1 MANQW
6 SQGRFRVLL
15 VITALTG
22 MTQGL
27 LIPLLTTL
35 LEQRGVSSSINGLNA
50 ASLYVGMLLTAPLV
64 GTVVRRL
71 GYKRA
76 ILNGLLATACCAF
89 LFPLFDGPPVWS
101 VLLFLVGVGDY
112 LLHFSTQLWVT
123 STSPA
128 ESRGRH
134 ITLYGFAFGAGFGLG
149 PLGINLLAWGL
160 WVPFS
165 LMGACLLT
173 AVLLSS
179 LLDHGKLPADE
190 GKEKA
195 RIGGKWADIYRWAL
209 VALCPAFLYGFLD
222 ASLAASFPVYGH
234 REGLGT
240 GWISVLLSAFVC
252 GGLIMQMP
260 LGMLSDRYGRKN
272 VLVTICLLG
281 GLGMAAVP
289 FFTGQP
295 VILLV
300 LFSLIGGLLGS
311 LYSLGLAY
319 LADIL
324 PSTHLPEANAIAGAH
339 FSVGSMVGPYV
350 GGLLIH
356 HIGGGSLFYAIA
368 TAFFTF
374 VLLAFVYPVS
384 VGADRRTGKAA

>member
-1 MANQW
+1 MVHKW
-6 SQGRFRVLL
+6 SQGRFRILL

-50 ASLYVGMLLTAPLV
+50 ASLYLGMLLTAPLV
-64 GTVVRRL
+64 GPVVRQV

-76 ILNGLLATACCAF
+76 ILTGSLTIACCAF
-89 LFPLFDGPPVWS
+89 LFPLFDGPPAWS
-101 VLLFLVGVGDY
+101 GLLFLVGVGDY
-112 LLHFSTQLWVT
+112 LLHFATQLWVT
-123 STSPA
+123 STSPP
-128 ESRGRH
+128 ETRGRH
-134 ITLYGFAFGAGFGLG
+134 ITQYGFAFGAGFGLG
-149 PLGINLLAWGL
+149 PLGINLLTWGL
-160 WVPFS
+160 WAPFS
-165 LMGACLLT
+165 VMGGCLLA
-173 AVLLSS
+173 AVMLAAR
-179 LLDHGKLPADE
+179 LDKGKPPADE
-190 GKEKA
+190 GKAKA

-234 REGLGT
+234 REGLST

-252 GGLIMQMP
+252 GGLVLQMP

-272 VLVTICLLG
+272 VLITICLLG
-281 GLGMAAVP
+281 GMGMAAVP
-289 FFTGQP
+289 SFTGQP
-295 VILLV
+295 VILLG

-324 PSTHLPEANAIAGAH
+324 PSSHLPEANAIAGAH
-339 FSVGSMVGPYV
+339 FSVGSMMGPYV

-356 HIGGGSLFYAIA
+356 YIGGGSLFYAIA
-368 TAFFTF
+368 LAFLTF
-374 VLLAFVYPVS
+374 VLLTFVYPAS
-384 VGADRRTGKAA
+384 VGADRRTGRAA